1 MSEAISIDELRNRIT
16 EVRKMRL
23 GDIAHNPV
31 NWRSH
36 PDRQREAFRG
46 LAREIGWAG
55 VPLVYNSER
64 TGTLT
69 YLDGHMRKEEVPDLE
84 ADVAITDLN
93 DAEADLFLAA
103 YDTLGAAAAADREKL
118 GALLGSVQSG
128 EAGVQALLG
137 ELAEREMLYFSS
149 GNGDWENAMGGLP
162 TEDRSPFQQ
171 MTFTLHDSQVET
183 VKAALSASKGG
194 GDFDGPNQNSN
205 GNALARICEAYMN
218 GQG

>member
-1 MSEAISIDELRNRIT
+1 VQQVSEAISIDELRNRIT

-55 VPLVYNSER
+55 VPLVYQSER

-118 GALLGSVQSG
+118 GALLQSVQSG

-137 ELAEREMLYFSS
+137 ELAEREGIYLS
-149 GNGDWENAMGGLP
+149 GNGTDYDYSDLDQQLDDLAGFEEINVTITVPAKFEGQVIDWLANGEAKTAPGLG
-162 TEDRSPFQQ
+162 
-171 MTFTLHDSQVET
+171 
-183 VKAALSASKGG
+183 KGVLRRCG
-194 GDFDGPNQNSN
+194 
-205 GNALARICEAYMN
+205 LL
-218 GQG
+218 